1 MEQEA
6 TSKENKQTKK
16 GTSFMK
22 NVLILMFAQIM
33 VKVLGLIYKFVITN
47 FEGFGDT
54 GLGYYSAGYQI
65 YSVLLALSSIGIP
78 SVISKLVSERMAIGD
93 SKGAQRIFRIC
104 MTFFVG
110 LGTIFSIGLFFGAE
124 YIATA
129 IFNVP
134 DTKYVMQVL
143 APAIAF
149 VAASATFRGY
159 FAGLNDMKPTSYS
172 QIIEQF
178 LNCVLSITFVYALIG
193 KEPYIMAA
201 GGNLSTTLAILLTFV
216 YLIAYYKR
224 KKLKID
230 KNQESPEENLTTGQ
244 LLKKILV
251 ISIPVTISSVISVV
265 NPLIDTS
272 TVSNCIQTAFASMYP
287 IKEELV
293 AFAMSRTG
301 ILSKVDTL
309 VNLPTAINVAFS
321 TALTPAIAAALA
333 KKDKK
338 TASKRMTFSIFASLL
353 IVLPC
358 TAGFMA
364 LAQPILNLIYPSA
377 NDGAEV
383 LMIFSIPMIFIA
395 LNQTINGGLYGLN
408 KTYVPA
414 IALAV
419 GAVTKFVLNIILISN
434 PNIEIM
440 GAGVSSIVCQ
450 LIAFLITF
458 TVLRK
463 NIKLQFKIG
472 RMVIAPI
479 FAAALMGIATYF
491 INQGLSSIISPN
503 ISTIASIILG
513 AIIYVI
519 LIFLFRILKKEDIMM
534 IPFGTKLYALLLKLK
549 IYKEEPVA
557 EEGILYEEGEIEDLE
572 EMQQEEQNK
581 QTEQIEEIEKVE
593 KIEEI
598 ETNIPVDNTDNKRH
612 RPKHMK

>member
-265 NPLIDTS
+265 NPLIDTG

-287 IKEELV
+287 IKEELE

-440 GAGVSSIVCQ
+440 GAGISSIVCQ

-557 EEGILYEEGEIEDLE
+557 EEGVIEENQTIENEIIETQED
-572 EMQQEEQNK
+572 
-581 QTEQIEEIEKVE
+581 TFEIEK
-593 KIEEI
+593 KKKK
-598 ETNIPVDNTDNKRH
+598 NG
-612 RPKHMK
+612 PKHMK

>member
-1 MEQEA
+1 M
-6 TSKENKQTKK
+6 SKKA
-16 GTSFMK
+16 TSFMK

-78 SVISKLVSERMAIGD
+78 SVISKLVSERVAIGD
-93 SKGAQRIFRIC
+93 EKGAQRIFRIC

-124 YIATA
+124 YIATT

-224 KKLKID
+224 KKLKIT
-230 KNQESPEENLTTGQ
+230 QTEESPEVNLTKWQ

-272 TVSNCIQTAFASMYP
+272 TVSNCIQAAFASMYP
-287 IKEELV
+287 MKEELE
-293 AFAMSRTG
+293 AFAMSKTG

-333 KKDKK
+333 KKDKQ
-338 TASKRMTFSIFASLL
+338 TASKRMTFSMFASLL

-358 TAGFMA
+358 AAGFMA

-408 KTYVPA
+408 KTYVAA
-414 IALAV
+414 IALGI
-419 GAVTKFVLNIILISN
+419 GAVIKFILNIILISN

-440 GAGVSSIVCQ
+440 GAGISSIVCQ
-450 LIAFLITF
+450 LVAFLITF

-463 NIKLQFKIG
+463 NIKLQFKVG

-479 FAAALMGIATYF
+479 GAATIMGIATYF
-491 INQGLSSIISPN
+491 INQGLNSIISPN
-503 ISTIASIILG
+503 LSTIISIILG
-513 AIIYVI
+513 AIIYAVLI
-519 LIFLFRILKKEDIMM
+519 LLFKILKKEDMMM
-534 IPFGTKLYALLLKLK
+534 IPFGTKLYALLVKLR
-549 IYKEEPVA
+549 IYKEEPEV
-557 EEGILYEEGEIEDLE
+557 ENEG
-572 EMQQEEQNK
+572 
-581 QTEQIEEIEKVE
+581 KV
-593 KIEEI
+593 
-598 ETNIPVDNTDNKRH
+598 
-612 RPKHMK
+612 

>member
-287 IKEELV
+287 IKEELE

-440 GAGVSSIVCQ
+440 GAGISSIVCQ

-479 FAAALMGIATYF
+479 FAATLMGIATYF

-513 AIIYVI
+513 AMIYVV

-572 EMQQEEQNK
+572 EMQQEEQIIEQNN
-581 QTEQIEEIEKVE
+581 QTEKIA
-593 KIEEI
+593 IEEI
-598 ETNIPVDNTDNKRH
+598 ETNIQVDKTDNKRNK
-612 RPKHMK
+612 PKHMK

>member
-93 SKGAQRIFRIC
+93 QKGAQRIFRIC

-110 LGTIFSIGLFFGAE
+110 LGTVFSIGLFLGAE

-230 KNQESPEENLTTGQ
+230 KNQESPEENLTIGQ

-287 IKEELV
+287 IKEELE

-440 GAGVSSIVCQ
+440 GAGISSIVCQ

-479 FAAALMGIATYF
+479 FAATLMGIATYF

-513 AIIYVI
+513 AIIYII

-534 IPFGTKLYALLLKLK
+534 IPFGTKLYALLVKLR
-549 IYKEEPVA
+549 IYKEETIP
-557 EEGILYEEGEIEDLE
+557 EDY
-572 EMQQEEQNK
+572 K
-581 QTEQIEEIEKVE
+581 KDI
-593 KIEEI
+593 
-598 ETNIPVDNTDNKRH
+598 D
-612 RPKHMK
+612 

>member
-1 MEQEA
+1 M
-6 TSKENKQTKK
+6 SKKA
-16 GTSFMK
+16 TSFMK

-78 SVISKLVSERMAIGD
+78 SVISKLVSERVAIGD
-93 SKGAQRIFRIC
+93 EKGAQRIFRIC

-124 YIATA
+124 YIATT

-224 KKLKID
+224 KKLKIT
-230 KNQESPEENLTTGQ
+230 QTEESPEVNLTKWQ

-272 TVSNCIQTAFASMYP
+272 TVSNCIQAAFASMYP
-287 IKEELV
+287 MKEELE
-293 AFAMSRTG
+293 AFAMSKTG

-333 KKDKK
+333 KKDKQ
-338 TASKRMTFSIFASLL
+338 TASKRMTFSMFASLL

-358 TAGFMA
+358 AAGFMA

-408 KTYVPA
+408 KTYVAA
-414 IALAV
+414 IALGI
-419 GAVTKFVLNIILISN
+419 GAVIKFILNIILISN

-440 GAGVSSIVCQ
+440 GAGISSIVCQ
-450 LIAFLITF
+450 LVAFLITF
-458 TVLRK
+458 TILRR
-463 NIKLQFKIG
+463 NIKLQFKVG

-479 FAAALMGIATYF
+479 GAATIMGIATYF
-491 INQGLSSIISPN
+491 INQGLNSIISPN
-503 ISTIASIILG
+503 LSTIISIILG
-513 AIIYVI
+513 AIIYAVLI
-519 LIFLFRILKKEDIMM
+519 LLFKILKKEDMMM
-534 IPFGTKLYALLLKLK
+534 IPFGTKLYALLVKLR
-549 IYKEEPVA
+549 IYKEEPEV
-557 EEGILYEEGEIEDLE
+557 ENEG
-572 EMQQEEQNK
+572 
-581 QTEQIEEIEKVE
+581 KV
-593 KIEEI
+593 
-598 ETNIPVDNTDNKRH
+598 
-612 RPKHMK
+612 